1 MKFSTYPPFLCKC
14 LVAVRTRGDEPKWNP
29 DIRVRVAF
37 YIHHWGDIQ
46 RGAHSKV
53 EQQLRALEVPLEV
66 LAGADYEVEDQEY
79 YALEPRGVRRN
90 EDNER
95 VEAFYFHDPKKRELL
110 IRQRRL
116 VPESANEMMAI
127 YGKPVAA
134 PAKADA
140 EAVPA

>member
-14 LVAVRTRGDEPKWNP
+14 LVALRTPSDEPKWNP

-46 RGAHSKV
+46 RGARSKV
-53 EQQLRALEVPLEV
+53 EQQLRALDVSLEV
-66 LAGADYEVEDQEY
+66 LAHADYEVEDCEY

-95 VEAFYFHDPKKRELL
+95 VEAFYLHDPKKRDVL

-127 YGKPVAA
+127 YGKPTTPKVN
-134 PAKADA
+134 A